1 MACAQTEGNV
11 IILDFREILGAHGW
25 IHVESKVKFKKNMI
39 EEMKTTTWCEHGIIN
54 THDSVSRYLQ
64 KNVQNGCFKLR
75 LKAT

>member
-1 MACAQTEGNV
+1 M
-11 IILDFREILGAHGW
+11 F
-25 IHVESKVKFKKNMI
+25 ESKVKFKKNMI